1 MASAPALGA
10 GDRGFESLRPDQN
23 FYLLIIREKQLKSV
37 VEKLSPTRVKL
48 SIEVS
53 FDELTPHIDGAYKTL
68 SEKIN
73 IPGFRKGKVPSAMI
87 DQRVGRGA
95 VLDEAINAALPT
107 FYSQAAKENDVLV
120 IGRPNVDITEL
131 KDKDKLAFTVEVD
144 VRPEIE
150 LPNFSQ
156 IEIKVDDVKV
166 DEADVDEQIQSLRT
180 RFGTL
185 TTVEKTVAKG
195 DFVTIDLVATKD
207 GAELDGGTANDLSY
221 EVGSASMID
230 GLDEALIGLNT
241 GGEKSFETA
250 LVGMK
255 EGEKGTVKVSVKA
268 VKERELPP
276 VDDAF
281 AKLASEFETLAELK
295 ADLTT
300 RLTRL
305 KELEQGAQARDLLVE
320 KLISTVEIPLPAEI
334 IEAEVNEHLEKEGRL
349 EDDKHRAEV
358 NEEVRKTITREFL
371 LDSIVK
377 AESIAVNET
386 ELTEYLVR
394 AAARYGMSPDQFI
407 KEVSDAGQVST
418 MVAEVAR
425 AKALAAV
432 LGRVKVVDQSGKKV
446 DLEALRPQPQVE
458 KESK

>member
-1 MASAPALGA
+1 MKSA
-10 GDRGFESLRPDQN
+10 
-23 FYLLIIREKQLKSV
+23 

-48 SIEVS
+48 SIDVP
-53 FDELTPHIDGAYKTL
+53 FADLKPHIDGAYKSL
-68 SEKIN
+68 SEKIT

-95 VLDEAINAALPT
+95 VLDEAINAAIPS

-120 IGRPNVDITEL
+120 IGRPTVEITEL
-131 KDKDKLAFTVEVD
+131 KDNEKLSFTIEVD
-144 VRPEIE
+144 IRPDIA
-150 LPNFSQ
+150 LPNFS
-156 IEIKVDDVKV
+156 EIKLEVDDVKV
-166 DEADVDEQIQSLRT
+166 TDADIDEQVQALRT

-185 TTVEKTVAKG
+185 TTVEKVVASG

-207 GAELDGGTANDLSY
+207 GVALDGGTANDLSY

-230 GLDEALIGLNT
+230 GLDEALIGLST

-250 LVGMK
+250 LVGMA
-255 EGEKGTVKVSVKA
+255 EGEKGSVKVSVKA

-305 KELEQGAQARDLLVE
+305 KEMEQGAQARDLLVE
-320 KLISTVEIPLPAEI
+320 KLISSVDIPLPAEI
-334 IEAEVNEHLEKEGRL
+334 IEAEVNDHLEKEGRL

-358 NEEVRKTITREFL
+358 NEEVKSTITREFL

-377 AESIAVNET
+377 AESVAVNES

-394 AAARYGMSPDQFI
+394 AASRYGMTPDQFI
-407 KEVSDAGQVST
+407 KEVSQAGQVTT

-425 AKALAAV
+425 AKALAQV
-432 LGRVKVVDQSGKKV
+432 LGRVKVVDKSGKKV
-446 DLEALRPQPQVE
+446 DLEALAPKSEPE
-458 KESK
+458 KKSE

>member
-1 MASAPALGA
+1 MKSA
-10 GDRGFESLRPDQN
+10 
-23 FYLLIIREKQLKSV
+23 

-48 SIEVS
+48 SIDVP
-53 FDELTPHIDGAYKTL
+53 FTELKPHIDGAYKSL
-68 SEKIN
+68 SEKIT

-95 VLDEAINAALPT
+95 VLDEAINAAIPT
-107 FYSQAAKENDVLV
+107 FYSQAAKDNDVLV
-120 IGRPNVDITEL
+120 IGRPTVEVTEL
-131 KDKDKLAFTVEVD
+131 KDNENFAFTIEVD
-144 VRPEIE
+144 IRPDIA
-150 LPNFSQ
+150 LPNFS
-156 IEIKVDDVKV
+156 EIKIEVDDVKV
-166 DEADVDEQIQSLRT
+166 TDADIDEQVQALRT

-185 TTVEKTVAKG
+185 TTVEKVIASG

-207 GAELDGGTANDLSY
+207 GKPLDGGTANDLSY

-230 GLDEALIGLNT
+230 GLDEALIGLST

-250 LVGMK
+250 LVGMA
-255 EGEKGTVKVSVKA
+255 EGEKGSVKVSVKA

-305 KELEQGAQARDLLVE
+305 KEMEQGAQARDLLVE
-320 KLISTVEIPLPAEI
+320 KLISSVDIPLPAEI
-334 IEAEVNEHLEKEGRL
+334 IEAEVNDHLEKEGRL

-358 NEEVRKTITREFL
+358 NEEVKSTIRREFL

-377 AESIAVNET
+377 AESVAVNES

-394 AAARYGMSPDQFI
+394 AASRYGMTPDQFI
-407 KEVSDAGQVST
+407 KEVSQAGQVTT

-425 AKALAAV
+425 AKALAQV
-432 LGRVKVVDQSGKKV
+432 LGRVKVVDKSGKKV
-446 DLEALRPQPQVE
+446 DLEALAPKSEPE
-458 KESK
+458 KKSE

>member
-1 MASAPALGA
+1 MKSA
-10 GDRGFESLRPDQN
+10 
-23 FYLLIIREKQLKSV
+23 

-48 SIEVS
+48 SIDVP
-53 FDELTPHIDGAYKTL
+53 FTELKPHIDGAYKSL
-68 SEKIN
+68 SEKIT

-95 VLDEAINAALPT
+95 VLDEAINAAIPT
-107 FYSQAAKENDVLV
+107 FYSQAAKDNDVLV
-120 IGRPNVDITEL
+120 IGRPTVEVTEL
-131 KDKDKLAFTVEVD
+131 KDNENFAFTIEVD
-144 VRPEIE
+144 IRPDIA
-150 LPNFSQ
+150 LPNFS
-156 IEIKVDDVKV
+156 EIKIEVDDVKV
-166 DEADVDEQIQSLRT
+166 TEADIEEQVQALRT

-185 TTVEKTVAKG
+185 TTVEKVVAIG

-207 GAELDGGTANDLSY
+207 GQPLDGGTANDLSY

-230 GLDEALIGLNT
+230 GLDEALIGLSA

-250 LVGMK
+250 LVGMA
-255 EGEKGTVKVSVKA
+255 EGEKGSVKVSVKA

-305 KELEQGAQARDLLVE
+305 KEMEQGAQARDLLVE
-320 KLISTVEIPLPAEI
+320 RLISSVDIPLPAAI
-334 IEAEVNEHLEKEGRL
+334 IEAEVNDHLEKEGRL

-358 NEEVRKTITREFL
+358 NDEVKSTITREFL

-377 AESIAVNET
+377 AESVAVNES

-394 AAARYGMSPDQFI
+394 AASRYGMTPDQFI
-407 KEVSDAGQVST
+407 KEVSQAGQVTT

-425 AKALAAV
+425 AKALAQV
-432 LGRVKVVDQSGKKV
+432 LGRVKVVDKSGKKV
-446 DLEALRPQPQVE
+446 DLEALVPKSEPE
-458 KESK
+458 KKSE

>member
-1 MASAPALGA
+1 
-10 GDRGFESLRPDQN
+10 
-23 FYLLIIREKQLKSV
+23 V
-37 VEKLSPTRVKL
+37 VEKLSPTRIKL

-131 KDKDKLAFTVEVD
+131 KDNEKFAFTVEVD

-166 DEADVDEQIQSLRT
+166 NEADVDEQIQSLRT

-185 TTVEKTVAKG
+185 TTVEKTVVKG

-230 GLDEALIGLNT
+230 GLDEALIGLNA

-305 KELEQGAQARDLLVE
+305 KEMEQGAQARDLLVE
-320 KLISTVEIPLPAEI
+320 KLTATVDIPLPAEI
-334 IEAEVNEHLEKEGRL
+334 IEAEVNDHLEKEGRL

-358 NEEVRKTITREFL
+358 NEEVRTTITREFL

-446 DLEALRPQPQVE
+446 DLEALRPQPKVE
-458 KESK
+458 QESK

>member
-1 MASAPALGA
+1 M
-10 GDRGFESLRPDQN
+10 
-23 FYLLIIREKQLKSV
+23 KST

-48 SIEVS
+48 SIEVT
-53 FDELTPHIDGAYKTL
+53 FDELSPHVDGAYKTL

-73 IPGFRKGKVPSAMI
+73 IPGFRKGKVPTAMI

-120 IGRPNVDITEL
+120 IGRPEVEITEL
-131 KDKDKLAFTVEVD
+131 KDKENFSFTVEVD
-144 VRPEIE
+144 VRPEIS
-150 LPNFSQ
+150 LPNFS
-156 IEIKVDDVKV
+156 EIKIEVDDVKV
-166 DEADVDEQIQSLRT
+166 SDGDIDEQIQSLRT

-185 TTVEKTVAKG
+185 TTVEKNVATG

-207 GAELDGGTANDLSY
+207 GKDLDGGTANDLSY

-230 GLDEALIGLNT
+230 GLDEALIGLSVN
-241 GGEKSFETA
+241 GEKSFDTA
-250 LVGMK
+250 LVGMA
-255 EGEKGTVKVSVKA
+255 EGEKGTVKVTVKA

-276 VDDAF
+276 IDDAF

-305 KELEQGAQARDLLVE
+305 KEMEQGAQARDLLVE
-320 KLISTVEIPLPAEI
+320 KLTSTVDIPLPADI
-334 IEAEVNEHLEKEGRL
+334 IEAEVNDHLEKEGRL

-358 NEEVRKTITREFL
+358 DLEVRTTITREFL

-377 AESIAVNET
+377 AESVAVNET

-407 KEVSDAGQVST
+407 KEVSDAGQVTT

-425 AKALAAV
+425 AKALAGV
-432 LGRVKVVDQSGKKV
+432 LARVQVVDKSGKKV
-446 DLEALRPQPQVE
+446 DLEALAPKQAPAKEE
-458 KESK
+458 K

>member
-1 MASAPALGA
+1 M
-10 GDRGFESLRPDQN
+10 
-23 FYLLIIREKQLKSV
+23 
-37 VEKLSPTRVKL
+37 KL
-48 SIEVS
+48 SIEVT
-53 FDELTPHIDGAYKTL
+53 FDELAPHVDGAYKTL
-68 SEKIN
+68 SERIN
-73 IPGFRKGKVPSAMI
+73 IPGFRKGKVPTAMI

-107 FYSQAAKENDVLV
+107 FYSQAAKDNDVLV
-120 IGRPNVDITEL
+120 IGRPDVEIVEL
-131 KDKDKLAFTVEVD
+131 KDKENFSFTVEVD
-144 VRPEIE
+144 VRPEIS

-156 IEIKVDDVKV
+156 IKIEVDDVKV
-166 DEADVDEQIQSLRT
+166 TDADIDEQIQSLRT

-185 TTVEKTVAKG
+185 TTVEKNVATG

-207 GAELDGGTANDLSY
+207 GNDLEGGTANDLSY

-230 GLDEALIGLNT
+230 GLDEALIGLAAN
-241 GGEKSFETA
+241 GSKSFDTA
-250 LVGMK
+250 LVGMA
-255 EGEKGTVKVSVKA
+255 EGEKGTVKVTVKA

-276 VDDAF
+276 IDDAF

-305 KELEQGAQARDLLVE
+305 KEMEQGAQARDLLVE
-320 KLISTVEIPLPAEI
+320 KLTSTVDIPLPADI
-334 IEAEVNEHLEKEGRL
+334 IEAEVNDHLEKEGRL

-358 NEEVRKTITREFL
+358 DLEVRTTITREFL

-377 AESIAVNET
+377 AESVAVNET

-407 KEVSDAGQVST
+407 KEVSDAGQVTT

-425 AKALAAV
+425 AKALAGV
-432 LGRVKVVDQSGKKV
+432 LARVQVVDKSGKKI
-446 DLEALRPQPQVE
+446 DLEALAPKQAPAKEE
-458 KESK
+458 K

>member
-1 MASAPALGA
+1 
-10 GDRGFESLRPDQN
+10 
-23 FYLLIIREKQLKSV
+23 LKST
-37 VEKLSPTRVKL
+37 VEKLTPTRVKL
-48 SIEVS
+48 SIEVT
-53 FDELTPHIDGAYKTL
+53 FDELAPHVDGAYKTL
-68 SEKIN
+68 SERIN
-73 IPGFRKGKVPSAMI
+73 IPGFRKGKVPTAMI

-120 IGRPNVDITEL
+120 IGRPDVEIVEL
-131 KDKDKLAFTVEVD
+131 KDKENFSFTVEVD
-144 VRPEIE
+144 VRPEIS

-156 IEIKVDDVKV
+156 IKIEVDDVKV
-166 DEADVDEQIQSLRT
+166 TDADIDEQIQSLRT

-185 TTVEKTVAKG
+185 TTVEKNVATG

-207 GAELDGGTANDLSY
+207 GNDLEGGTANDLSY

-230 GLDEALIGLNT
+230 GLDEALIGLAAN
-241 GGEKSFETA
+241 GSKSFDTA
-250 LVGMK
+250 LVGMA
-255 EGEKGTVKVSVKA
+255 EGEKGTVKVTVKA

-276 VDDAF
+276 IDDAF

-305 KELEQGAQARDLLVE
+305 KEMEQGAQARDLLVE
-320 KLISTVEIPLPAEI
+320 KLTSTVEIPLPADI
-334 IEAEVNEHLEKEGRL
+334 IEAEVNDHLEKEGRL

-358 NEEVRKTITREFL
+358 DLEVRTTITREFL

-377 AESIAVNET
+377 AESVAVNET

-407 KEVSDAGQVST
+407 KEVSDAGQVTT

-425 AKALAAV
+425 AKALAGV
-432 LGRVKVVDQSGKKV
+432 LARVQVVDKSGKKV
-446 DLEALRPQPQVE
+446 DLEALAPKQAPAKEE
-458 KESK
+458 K

>member
-1 MASAPALGA
+1 MKSA
-10 GDRGFESLRPDQN
+10 
-23 FYLLIIREKQLKSV
+23 

-48 SIEVS
+48 SIEVP
-53 FDELTPHIDGAYKTL
+53 FVDLKPHIDGAYKSL
-68 SEKIN
+68 SEKIT

-95 VLDEAINAALPT
+95 VLDEAINAAIPT
-107 FYSQAAKENDVLV
+107 FYSQAAKDNDVLV
-120 IGRPNVDITEL
+120 IGRPTVEVTEL
-131 KDKDKLAFTVEVD
+131 KDNENFSFTIEVD
-144 VRPEIE
+144 IRPDIA
-150 LPNFSQ
+150 LPNFS
-156 IEIKVDDVKV
+156 EIKLEVDDVKV
-166 DEADVDEQIQSLRT
+166 SDADINEQVQALRT

-185 TTVEKTVAKG
+185 TTVEKVVATG

-207 GAELDGGTANDLSY
+207 GQDLDGGTANDLSY

-230 GLDEALIGLNT
+230 GLDEALIGLST
-241 GGEKSFETA
+241 GGEKSFETS
-250 LVGMK
+250 LVGMA
-255 EGEKGTVKVSVKA
+255 EGEKGSVKVSVKA

-305 KELEQGAQARDLLVE
+305 KEMEQGAQARDLLVE
-320 KLISTVEIPLPAEI
+320 KLISSVDIPLPAEI
-334 IEAEVNEHLEKEGRL
+334 IEAEVNDHLEKEGRL
-349 EDDKHRAEV
+349 EDEKHRAEV
-358 NEEVRKTITREFL
+358 NEEVKTTITREFL

-377 AESIAVNET
+377 AESVAVNES

-394 AAARYGMSPDQFI
+394 AASRYGMTPDQFI
-407 KEVSDAGQVST
+407 KEVSQAGQVTT

-425 AKALAAV
+425 AKALAQV
-432 LGRVKVVDQSGKKV
+432 LGRVKVVDKSGKKV
-446 DLEALRPQPQVE
+446 DLEALAPKSEPE
-458 KESK
+458 KKSE

>member
-1 MASAPALGA
+1 MKSA
-10 GDRGFESLRPDQN
+10 
-23 FYLLIIREKQLKSV
+23 

-48 SIEVS
+48 SIDVP
-53 FDELTPHIDGAYKTL
+53 FTELKPHIDGAYKSL
-68 SEKIN
+68 SEKIT

-95 VLDEAINAALPT
+95 VLDEAINAAIPT
-107 FYSQAAKENDVLV
+107 FYSQAAKDNDVLV
-120 IGRPNVDITEL
+120 IGRPTVEVTEL
-131 KDKDKLAFTVEVD
+131 KDNENFAFTIEVD
-144 VRPEIE
+144 IRPDIA
-150 LPNFSQ
+150 LPNFS
-156 IEIKVDDVKV
+156 EIKIEVDDVKV
-166 DEADVDEQIQSLRT
+166 TEADIEEQVQALRT

-185 TTVEKTVAKG
+185 TTVEKVVAIG

-207 GAELDGGTANDLSY
+207 GQPLDGGTANDLSY
-221 EVGSASMID
+221 EVGSASMIE
-230 GLDEALIGLNT
+230 GLDEALIGLSA

-250 LVGMK
+250 LVGMA
-255 EGEKGTVKVSVKA
+255 EGEKGSVKVSVKA

-305 KELEQGAQARDLLVE
+305 KEMEQGAQARDLLVE
-320 KLISTVEIPLPAEI
+320 RLISSVDIPLPAAI
-334 IEAEVNEHLEKEGRL
+334 IEAEVNDHLEKEGRL

-358 NEEVRKTITREFL
+358 NDEVKSTITREFL

-377 AESIAVNET
+377 AESVAVNES

-394 AAARYGMSPDQFI
+394 AASRYGMTPDQFI
-407 KEVSDAGQVST
+407 KEVSQAGQVTT

-425 AKALAAV
+425 AKALAQV
-432 LGRVKVVDQSGKKV
+432 LGRVKVVDKSGKKV
-446 DLEALRPQPQVE
+446 DLEALAPKSEPE
-458 KESK
+458 KKSE

>member
-1 MASAPALGA
+1 M
-10 GDRGFESLRPDQN
+10 
-23 FYLLIIREKQLKSV
+23 KST

-48 SIEVS
+48 SIEVT
-53 FDELTPHIDGAYKTL
+53 FDELSPHVDGAYKTL

-73 IPGFRKGKVPSAMI
+73 IPGFRKGKVPTAMI

-120 IGRPNVDITEL
+120 IGRPEVEITEL
-131 KDKDKLAFTVEVD
+131 KDKENFSFTVEVD
-144 VRPEIE
+144 VRPEIS
-150 LPNFSQ
+150 LPNFA
-156 IEIKVDDVKV
+156 EIKIEVDDVKV
-166 DEADVDEQIQSLRT
+166 SDGDIDEQIQSLRT

-185 TTVEKTVAKG
+185 TTVEKNVATG

-207 GAELDGGTANDLSY
+207 GKDLDGGTANDLSY

-230 GLDEALIGLNT
+230 GLDEALIGLSVN
-241 GGEKSFETA
+241 GEKSFDTA
-250 LVGMK
+250 LVGMA
-255 EGEKGTVKVSVKA
+255 EGEKGTVKVTVKA

-305 KELEQGAQARDLLVE
+305 KEMEQGAQARDLLVE
-320 KLISTVEIPLPAEI
+320 KLTSTVDIPLPAEI
-334 IEAEVNEHLEKEGRL
+334 IEAEVNDHLEKEGRL

-358 NEEVRKTITREFL
+358 NLEVRSTITREFL

-377 AESIAVNET
+377 AESVAVNES

-407 KEVSDAGQVST
+407 KEVSDAGQVTT

-425 AKALAAV
+425 AKALAGV
-432 LGRVKVVDQSGKKV
+432 LSRVQVVDKSGKKV
-446 DLEALRPQPQVE
+446 DLEALAPKQVPAGE
-458 KESK
+458 QK

>member
-1 MASAPALGA
+1 MKSA
-10 GDRGFESLRPDQN
+10 
-23 FYLLIIREKQLKSV
+23 

-48 SIEVS
+48 SIDVP
-53 FDELTPHIDGAYKTL
+53 FAELKPHIDGAYKSL
-68 SEKIN
+68 SEKIT

-95 VLDEAINAALPT
+95 VLDEAINAAIPT
-107 FYSQAAKENDVLV
+107 FYSQAAKDNDVLV
-120 IGRPNVDITEL
+120 IGRPTVEITEL
-131 KDKDKLAFTVEVD
+131 KDNENFTFTIEVD
-144 VRPEIE
+144 IRPDIA
-150 LPNFSQ
+150 LPNFS
-156 IEIKVDDVKV
+156 EIKIEVDDVKV
-166 DEADVDEQIQSLRT
+166 TDADIDEQVQALRT

-185 TTVEKTVAKG
+185 TTVEKVVASG

-207 GAELDGGTANDLSY
+207 GQPLDGGTANDLSY

-230 GLDEALIGLNT
+230 GLDEALIGLST

-250 LVGMK
+250 LVGMA
-255 EGEKGTVKVSVKA
+255 EGEKGSVKVSVKA

-305 KELEQGAQARDLLVE
+305 KEMEQGAQARDLLVE
-320 KLISTVEIPLPAEI
+320 KLISSVDIPIPAEI
-334 IEAEVNEHLEKEGRL
+334 IEAEVNDHLEKEGRL

-358 NEEVRKTITREFL
+358 NEEVKSTITREFL

-377 AESIAVNET
+377 AESVAVNES

-394 AAARYGMSPDQFI
+394 AASRYGMTPDQFI
-407 KEVSDAGQVST
+407 KEVSQAGQVTT

-425 AKALAAV
+425 AKALAQV
-432 LGRVKVVDQSGKKV
+432 LGRVKVVDKSGKKV
-446 DLEALRPQPQVE
+446 DLEALAPKSEPE
-458 KESK
+458 KKSE

>member
-1 MASAPALGA
+1 M
-10 GDRGFESLRPDQN
+10 
-23 FYLLIIREKQLKSV
+23 
-37 VEKLSPTRVKL
+37 KL
-48 SIEVS
+48 SIEVT
-53 FDELTPHIDGAYKTL
+53 FDELAPHVDGAYKTL
-68 SEKIN
+68 SERIN
-73 IPGFRKGKVPSAMI
+73 IPGFRKGKVPTAMI

-107 FYSQAAKENDVLV
+107 FYSQAAKDNDVLV
-120 IGRPNVDITEL
+120 IGRPDVEIVEL
-131 KDKDKLAFTVEVD
+131 KDKENFSFTVEVD
-144 VRPEIE
+144 VRPEIT

-156 IEIKVDDVKV
+156 IKIEVDDVKV
-166 DEADVDEQIQSLRT
+166 TDADIDEQIQSLRT

-185 TTVEKTVAKG
+185 TTVEKNVATG

-207 GAELDGGTANDLSY
+207 GNDLDGGTANDLSY

-230 GLDEALIGLNT
+230 GLDEALIGLAAN
-241 GGEKSFETA
+241 GSKSFDTA
-250 LVGMK
+250 LVGMA
-255 EGEKGTVKVSVKA
+255 EGEKGTVKVTVKA

-276 VDDAF
+276 IDDAF

-305 KELEQGAQARDLLVE
+305 KEMEQGAQARDLLVE
-320 KLISTVEIPLPAEI
+320 KLTSTVEIPLPADI
-334 IEAEVNEHLEKEGRL
+334 IEAEVNDHLEKEGRL
-349 EDDKHRAEV
+349 EDDKHRSEV
-358 NEEVRKTITREFL
+358 DLEVRTTITREFL

-377 AESIAVNET
+377 AESVAVNET

-407 KEVSDAGQVST
+407 KEVSDAGQVTT

-425 AKALAAV
+425 AKALAGV
-432 LGRVKVVDQSGKKV
+432 LARVQVVDKSGKKV
-446 DLEALRPQPQVE
+446 DLEALAPKQAPAKEE
-458 KESK
+458 K

>member
-1 MASAPALGA
+1 
-10 GDRGFESLRPDQN
+10 
-23 FYLLIIREKQLKSV
+23 V
-37 VEKLSPTRVKL
+37 
-48 SIEVS
+48 
-53 FDELTPHIDGAYKTL
+53 DGAYKTL

-73 IPGFRKGKVPSAMI
+73 IPGFRKGKVPTAMI

-120 IGRPNVDITEL
+120 IGRPEVEITEL
-131 KDKDKLAFTVEVD
+131 KDKENFSFTVEVD
-144 VRPEIE
+144 VRPEIS
-150 LPNFSQ
+150 LPNFS
-156 IEIKVDDVKV
+156 EIKIEVDDVKV
-166 DEADVDEQIQSLRT
+166 NNGDIDEQIQSLRT

-185 TTVEKTVAKG
+185 TTVEKNVATG

-207 GAELDGGTANDLSY
+207 GKDLEGGTANDLSY

-230 GLDEALIGLNT
+230 GLDGALIGLAAN
-241 GGEKSFETA
+241 GEKSFDTA
-250 LVGMK
+250 LVGMA
-255 EGEKGTVKVSVKA
+255 EGEKGTVKVTVKA

-305 KELEQGAQARDLLVE
+305 KEMEQGAQARDLLVE
-320 KLISTVEIPLPAEI
+320 KLTSTVDIPLPSEI
-334 IEAEVNEHLEKEGRL
+334 IEAEVNDHLEKEGRL

-358 NEEVRKTITREFL
+358 ELEVRTTITREFL

-377 AESIAVNET
+377 AESVAVNES

-407 KEVSDAGQVST
+407 KEVSDAGQVTT

-425 AKALAAV
+425 AKALAGV
-432 LGRVKVVDQSGKKV
+432 LSRVQVVDKSGKKV
-446 DLEALRPQPQVE
+446 DLEALAPKQAPVKEE
-458 KESK
+458 K